1 MRIAISGTENQNKTK
16 LVDAFLLNWSQ
27 YTTPALSYKDTI
39 EHYISSVEKKGD
51 LPDSKDVQWAILN
64 DMVVTQQSYKVDD
77 KVIFNRCPIDN
88 IIYSLYLNDKDVEN
102 SGVNDEFIEKCI
114 PVVRES
120 MKDLDIIFTV
130 PLTKVADSKHTD
142 MEQEL
147 NSLFLVMFQESINEY
162 SPFFIHDDR
171 PTIIEVFGTLQERL
185 EMIKMYLDED
195 GEILG
200 KVTGILEP
208 NSLDLEM
215 FE

>member
-1 MRIAISGTENQNKTK
+1 
-16 LVDAFLLNWSQ
+16 
-27 YTTPALSYKDTI
+27 
-39 EHYISSVEKKGD
+39 
-51 LPDSKDVQWAILN
+51 
-64 DMVVTQQSYKVDD
+64 
-77 KVIFNRCPIDN
+77 
-88 IIYSLYLNDKDVEN
+88 
-102 SGVNDEFIEKCI
+102 
-114 PVVRES
+114 

-162 SPFFIHDDR
+162 SPF
-171 PTIIEVFGTLQERL
+171 EVFGTLQERL
-185 EMIKMYLDED
+185 EMMKMYLDED